1 MITPPD
7 ASKCLPQMGLSP
19 KQRDRESSGWPL
31 LKFSVHTGCICH
43 TALGERPSLRTC
55 AGLLIHRRHEPA
67 QQFAAATRAYANRY
81 RSGLSAN
88 TTPREEVG
96 PETKFRRPDFL
107 RGTSCLREN
116 VERNR
121 SPRSAA
127 RRTGQQDDWYAE
139 YIVHEQAGKRLTP
152 AAAPQ
157 PAQTTGEK
165 SCIPFHVARCWQR
178 PLPEAS

>member
-1 MITPPD
+1 MI
-7 ASKCLPQMGLSP
+7 
-19 KQRDRESSGWPL
+19 
-31 LKFSVHTGCICH
+31 
-43 TALGERPSLRTC
+43 C

-67 QQFAAATRAYANRY
+67 QQFAAATRTYANRY

-107 RGTSCLREN
+107 RGASCSREN

-127 RRTGQQDDWYAE
+127 RRTGQQDDWYAD
-139 YIVHEQAGKRLTP
+139 YIVHEQAGKRLT
-152 AAAPQ
+152 
-157 PAQTTGEK
+157 
-165 SCIPFHVARCWQR
+165 S
-178 PLPEAS
+178 

>member
-7 ASKCLPQMGLSP
+7 ASKSLPQMGLSP
-19 KQRDRESSGWPL
+19 KRRDCESSGWPL
-31 LKFSVHTGCICH
+31 LKFSVHTGCTCH
-43 TALGERPSLRTC
+43 TALGERPALRTC

-67 QQFAAATRAYANRY
+67 QQFAAATRTYSNRY

-107 RGTSCLREN
+107 RGASCSREN

-127 RRTGQQDDWYAE
+127 RRTGQQDDWYAD
-139 YIVHEQAGKRLTP
+139 YIVHEQAGKRLT
-152 AAAPQ
+152 
-157 PAQTTGEK
+157 
-165 SCIPFHVARCWQR
+165 S
-178 PLPEAS
+178 